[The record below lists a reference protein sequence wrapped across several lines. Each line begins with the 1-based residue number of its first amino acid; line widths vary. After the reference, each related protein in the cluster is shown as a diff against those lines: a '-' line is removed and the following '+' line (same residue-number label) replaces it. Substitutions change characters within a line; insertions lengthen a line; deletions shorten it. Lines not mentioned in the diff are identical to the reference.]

1 MAFRKVVT
9 VTFSTF
15 LILGPILTSC
25 FALYLILF
33 LAPWH
38 NPTILW
44 HKDARQGRATMLR
57 A

>member
-15 LILGPILTSC
+15 LILGPNLTSC